1 APWRRELAEGF
12 RWLWSNDLLRSM
24 AIILGLMNMAST
36 LSGSVLVLF
45 AQEILKIGPLVFTIM
60 GFGFAAGGAIGSNV
74 APWLSKRLGS
84 GTCLALTLGSSAAV
98 SFLVGLTSWWPVV
111 GVLFAIGA
119 TLGASWNVITV
130 SLRQAIIPPH
140 LLGRVNSVYRF
151 FAWGMM
157 PIGAALGGVTVTVV
171 SHLANR
177 RIALRS
183 AFFLDAAIY
192 ACLFI
197 VGRRRLTTAKLEA
210 ARAMVP
216 A

>member
-1 APWRRELAEGF
+1 
-12 RWLWSNDLLRSM
+12 
-24 AIILGLMNMAST
+24 
-36 LSGSVLVLF
+36 
-45 AQEILKIGPLVFTIM
+45 
-60 GFGFAAGGAIGSNV
+60 
-74 APWLSKRLGS
+74 
-84 GTCLALTLGSSAAV
+84 
-98 SFLVGLTSWWPVV
+98 
-111 GVLFAIGA
+111 
-119 TLGASWNVITV
+119 
-130 SLRQAIIPPH
+130 
-140 LLGRVNSVYRF
+140 
-151 FAWGMM
+151 MM

-197 VGRRRLTTAKLEA
+197 VGRRKLTTAKLEA